1 MPFFGVQFSA
11 GSRDSSVSTLDPP
24 LQLVKLIVRSIK
36 FTKKEQRRDITKF
49 LIVVEMLTAQLMI
62 RAKKNMCLDYNMQL
76 KHPKK
81 KGFILAL
88 IGCSSLSMSD
98 LVELINWSITF
109 TKKENQQRYNNICS
123 ILLWTIMV
131 QLMIRAKD
139 IYVIRTV
146 EAFEL
151 MKFNMGRW
159 IAVQQ
164 APEGSAGSAVPWS
177 GHHFSLKMATSQT
190 Q

>member
-1 MPFFGVQFSA
+1 MYQ
-11 GSRDSSVSTLDPP
+11 
-24 LQLVKLIVRSIK
+24 
-36 FTKKEQRRDITKF
+36 
-49 LIVVEMLTAQLMI
+49 
-62 RAKKNMCLDYNMQL
+62 
-76 KHPKK
+76 KK
-81 KGFILAL
+81 KRFILAL

-109 TKKENQQRYNNICS
+109 AKKENQQRYNNSGSKKNKDTTICS

-131 QLMIRAKD
+131 QLIMIRAKD
-139 IYVIRTV
+139 IYVNRTV

-151 MKFNMGRW
+151 MKFNMGCW